1 MTETELPLIDDPA
14 APWNRDTV
22 SSAFAQSELGLT
34 LSLYRDDR
42 GWMTY
47 DELCQLV
54 CDEAASVPAEEAGW
68 RDGEFNAHEYII
80 EACLVGLY
88 DTTNVYAR
96 IVTDYTDGKYRC
108 SADALR
114 TRIYVSQNSDN
125 LTFDEWLSATVTAG
139 RYRPVEFLQYLG
151 NEYTD
156 GDESSDQVVH
166 ERRIVD

>member
-1 MTETELPLIDDPA
+1 MTETELPLIDNPV

-22 SSAFAQSELGLT
+22 SSAFAQSELGLI
-34 LSLYRDDR
+34 LSLYRDGR
-42 GWMTY
+42 EWMRY
-47 DELCQLV
+47 DELYRRV
-54 CDEAASVPAEEAGW
+54 CDEAASVPAEEAAW

-88 DTTNVYAR
+88 DTMNVDAR
-96 IVTDYTDGKYRC
+96 IVIDYTDGKYRC

-114 TRIYVSQNSDN
+114 TRIYPSQNSDN
-125 LTFDEWLSATVTAG
+125 RTFDEWLSAALTAG
-139 RYRPVEFLQYLG
+139 RYRPVKFLQYVG

-156 GDESSDQVVH
+156 GDESLDQVVH

>member
-1 MTETELPLIDDPA
+1 MTETDLPLIDDPA
-14 APWNRDTV
+14 APWNRATV

-47 DELCQLV
+47 DELYQLV

-88 DTTNVYAR
+88 DTINV
-96 IVTDYTDGKYRC
+96 
-108 SADALR
+108 DATHR
-114 TRIYVSQNSDN
+114 HRVH
-125 LTFDEWLSATVTAG
+125 
-139 RYRPVEFLQYLG
+139 RR
-151 NEYTD
+151 
-156 GDESSDQVVH
+156 QVPL
-166 ERRIVD
+166 ERRRSTHADLPLARF